1 MSFIEWLHA
10 TGYATTIRESLVIYP
25 WLQII
30 HIVALSFLAG
40 ALITVSLRVAGLGA
54 RVPVRNLIPYVLPL
68 AWLSLIVVA
77 ITGVHMAV
85 GFFEVFAVN
94 DVMKIKL
101 VLLAIVLI
109 HTATFQYRFNRQLLL
124 GDGPINFS
132 GREKALAIAAILI
145 WVAIITMGKLL
156 AYIQGKD

>member
-10 TGYATTIRESLVIYP
+10 TGYAVTIRESLTIYP
-25 WLQII
+25 FLQVI
-30 HIVALSFLAG
+30 HIIALSFLAG
-40 ALITVSLRVAGLGA
+40 SLTVVSLRVAGLGA
-54 RVPVRNLIPYVLPL
+54 RIPARDLIPTVLPL

-77 ITGVHMAV
+77 VSGVHMAI

-101 VLLAIVLI
+101 ILLAIVLI
-109 HTATFQYRFNRQLLL
+109 HTATFQYRYNRQLLL
-124 GDGPINFS
+124 GNGASFS
-132 GREKALAIAAILI
+132 GRERALAIGAIVI